1 MFETKITKILGIK
14 HPIIMSGM
22 TYVSLPK
29 LVAAVSN
36 AGGLGIYATSD
47 QTADDVREN
56 IRLIKSLTVK
66 PFGANLPLLL
76 PGADKLLQVL
86 VDEKVPVVN
95 YSLGKASDVAPAVH
109 KYGGIVI
116 GSVTYLK
123 HAISAERGGADAVIV
138 IGHEAGGHLGE
149 LSSLVLIPLVSSNV
163 KIPVIAAGGFCDGK
177 GLAAALA
184 LGAEGISMGTR
195 FILTKECMI
204 HEHMKQLILESN
216 GENTIATDRFDGILC
231 RFLKGEG
238 LTSMIERRFSIKDVI
253 DSAFRVK
260 KIQGV
265 STWDLLGSAFKL
277 RSAGIPVQ
285 RVGDIDS
292 GITAIKAGIING
304 DDKNGVYTCGQVAAR
319 IEETPGCSELIE
331 RIVVEAGEV
340 LGRMNKNLV

>member
-1 MFETKITKILGIK
+1 MFETRITKILGIK
-14 HPIIMSGM
+14 HPIVMSGM

-47 QTADDVREN
+47 QTADEVRES
-56 IRLIKSLTVK
+56 IRLIRSLTDK
-66 PFGANLPLLL
+66 PFGANIPLLL

-95 YSLGKASDVAPAVH
+95 YSLGKASEVAKAVH
-109 KYGGIVI
+109 KYGGLVI
-116 GSVTYLK
+116 GSVTYLR

-149 LSSLVLIPLVSSNV
+149 LSTLVLIPLVTSEV

-195 FILTKECMI
+195 FILTKESMI
-204 HEHMKQLILESN
+204 HQRMKQLILESN
-216 GENTIATDRFDGILC
+216 GENTIATDRFDGIPC

-238 LTSMIERRFSIKDVI
+238 LTSMIEKQISIKDVMN
-253 DSAFRVK
+253 SAFRVK
-260 KIQGV
+260 QIQGV
-265 STWDLLGSAFKL
+265 SIWDMLGSALKL

-285 RVGDIDS
+285 RVGDIAS
-292 GITAIKAGIING
+292 GITAIKAGIIDG
-304 DDKNGVYTCGQVAAR
+304 DDKHGVYTCGQVAAR
-319 IEETPGCSELIE
+319 IEEAPSCSELIE
-331 RIVVEAGEV
+331 RIVTEAEEV
-340 LGRMNKNLV
+340 LGIMSGKLV